1 MVTSWIEQAKQ
12 FKSPLSVVA
21 GFLLRSRQTQ
31 AERAKNRTQEI
42 RQLKNT
48 LEQQS
53 RTIQQQREQLAEKN
67 ARIAGIEIENH
78 RLRQQ
83 PPKLPHDPPLPHHEF
98 GPKMIS
104 LCVNL
109 TRRIGL
115 RPAPDVLKMIL
126 QWLGVEAKLP
136 AWTTVRT
143 WTLRVGVAAI
153 KRPIEPADDWI
164 WMADHS
170 NQIGPEKA
178 LSIIGLRA
186 SKMPPPGEPL
196 KHDDVR
202 VLELRPGTSWKR
214 EDMAA
219 AYQRLAQRCGAPLA
233 LLVDGAVEL
242 REGAET
248 LQESRENMVLL
259 GDFKHH
265 AANLLKKIVGRD
277 ERFSEFSTRLARTR
291 SAIQQTEL
299 AHLAPPAAKPKAR
312 FMNLAPTLRWAE
324 MVSWQLSHPRSQA
337 RREIAAERMND
348 KLGWLREFRDDIQRW
363 QACQEVVCASST
375 FINEQGLFQGAAR
388 GLRDHLRAMR
398 SGDDH
403 EAAKATDD
411 KATDASRRVTASL
424 LRFVRQ
430 SESQL
435 AAGQRLPMS
444 TEILESSFG
453 LFKQLERQHSKGGF
467 TSLLAAYGCLLH
479 ASTAESIRRDFAE
492 VSVQE
497 VKAWVRDNL
506 GPTLASKRQAAY
518 QEFRNAA

>member
-1 MVTSWIEQAKQ
+1 MVASWIEQAKQ
-12 FKSPLSVVA
+12 FKSPLSVIA

-42 RQLKNT
+42 QQLKKT
-48 LEQQS
+48 LEEQHRS
-53 RTIQQQREQLAEKN
+53 IQEQREQLAQQN
-67 ARIAGIEIENH
+67 LQIARIEIENQ

-83 PPKLPHDPPLPHHEF
+83 PLLLPDDPPLPHHEF

-115 RPAPDVLKMIL
+115 RPTPDVLKMIL
-126 QWLGVEAKLP
+126 AWLGVDAKLP

-143 WTLRVGVAAI
+143 WTLRVGMAAI
-153 KRPIEPADDWI
+153 KQPIEPADDWI

-178 LSIIGLRA
+178 LAIIGLRA
-186 SKMPPPGEPL
+186 SQMPPPGQPL
-196 KHDDVR
+196 THDDVR
-202 VLELRPGTSWKR
+202 VLELSPGTSWKR

-219 AYQRLAQRCGAPLA
+219 AYERLAERCGVPLA
-233 LLVDGAVEL
+233 VLVDGAVEL

-248 LQESRENMVLL
+248 LQTSRENMLIL
-259 GDFKHH
+259 GDFKHY
-265 AANLLKKIVGRD
+265 AANVLKKIVGQD
-277 ERFSEFSTRLARTR
+277 ERFSQFSTQLGGTR

-299 AHLAPPAAKPKAR
+299 AHLTPPSPKPKAR

-324 MVSWQLSHPRSQA
+324 MVSWQLSHPHSAA
-337 RREIAAERMND
+337 RREITAERMND

-363 QACQEVVCASST
+363 NACQDVVCASST
-375 FINEQGLFQGAAR
+375 FINEQGLFPGAAR
-388 GLRDHLRAMR
+388 QLRDHLRALR
-398 SGDDH
+398 NGDDQ
-403 EAAKATDD
+403 EAAKATPD
-411 KATDASRRVTASL
+411 SRQVTARL

-430 SESQL
+430 SESPL
-435 AAGQRLPMS
+435 AAGQRLPLS

-479 ASTAESIRRDFAE
+479 ASTPQSIRRDFAQ
-492 VSVQE
+492 VSVQDMQ
-497 VKAWVRDNL
+497 AWVTEHL
-506 GPTLASKRQAAY
+506 GQTLASKRQTAY

>member
-1 MVTSWIEQAKQ
+1 MFTSWIEQAKQ

-42 RQLKNT
+42 QQLKKII
-48 LEQQS
+48 EQQD
-53 RTIQQQREQLAEKN
+53 RINREQRERLAEKN
-67 ARIAGIEIENH
+67 VQIARIQIENQ

-83 PPKLPHDPPLPHHEF
+83 PPTLLDDPPLPHHEF

-115 RPAPDVLKMIL
+115 RATPDVLKLIL
-126 QWLGVEAKLP
+126 DWLGVEAKLP

-153 KRPIEPADDWI
+153 KQPIEQADDWI

-178 LSIIGLRA
+178 LAIIGLRA
-186 SKMPPPGEPL
+186 SKLPPPGQAL
-196 KHDDVR
+196 THDDVR
-202 VLELRPGTSWKR
+202 VLELSPGTSWKR

-219 AYQRLAQRCGAPLA
+219 AYERLAQRCGVPLS
-233 LLVDGAVEL
+233 LIVDGAVEL
-242 REGAET
+242 REGALV
-248 LQESRENMVLL
+248 LQKSRENMVVL
-259 GDFKHH
+259 GDFKHY
-265 AANLLKKIVGRD
+265 AANVLKKIVGKD
-277 ERFSEFSTRLARTR
+277 ERFSEFNTQLGCTR

-299 AHLAPPAAKPKAR
+299 AHLTPPRPKPKAR

-337 RREIAAERMND
+337 RREITAERMND
-348 KLGWLREFRDDIQRW
+348 KLGWLREFRDDIHRW
-363 QACQEVVCASST
+363 HACQEVVCASST

-388 GLRDHLRAMR
+388 QLRDQLRALR
-398 SGDDH
+398 NGDDIA
-403 EAAKATDD
+403 AAKATDD
-411 KATDASRRVTASL
+411 SRRVTASL

-435 AAGQRLPMS
+435 AEGQRLPMS

-479 ASTAESIRRDFAE
+479 ASTPESIRRDFAQ
-492 VSVQE
+492 VSV
-497 VKAWVRDNL
+497 KDMRAWVTDNL
-506 GPTLASKRQAAY
+506 GQTLASKRQTAY